1 MEEQWRDQES
11 LVKKT
16 LNQFGREA
24 TIEAFYTQ
32 SHTLLVTIRN
42 SRIYARNER
51 DDAGV
56 GFRAAF
62 DKRVGFAST
71 NDFTENSLSR
81 ACRKALSMAR
91 TSSPIPGFS
100 LPIPERTPTVK
111 GLYDPSIS
119 ESPIEDVVD
128 RAQRTINA
136 AESFDPRVKAKDGRV
151 EYQWGFRGVKN
162 SEGVAVQERISTSM
176 LILSGVGEL
185 PDGTVTGLCSDYQ
198 FSRHA
203 DSVPE
208 SVGETVAERVIR
220 MINPKKIRGFN
231 GTVVFGPEAG
241 SYQLTDALIDALK
254 GENVQTGRSAWTG
267 KIGEKV
273 ASEMFTLTDDGV
285 LPSGFSSRTFDD
297 EGSPSQ
303 KTTLIEEGVLVSYLQ
318 DASTATTLGAANT
331 ANASRFFG
339 GFDITQSIIGKGYCT
354 VPHVYPSNLVVTPG
368 NVSRNAMISEID
380 KGVQVESMDGF
391 VQAGSGLISAR
402 ISQGFYIE
410 NGEIIH
416 PVKGGMVSGIA
427 FDWFNSLSG
436 VGTDVKVYPNAIL
449 PTLRIEDVTLVGTR

>member
-1 MEEQWRDQES
+1 MISMEEQWRDQES

-285 LPSGFSSRTFDD
+285 IPSGFSSRT
-297 EGSPSQ
+297 
-303 KTTLIEEGVLVSYLQ
+303 
-318 DASTATTLGAANT
+318 
-331 ANASRFFG
+331 
-339 GFDITQSIIGKGYCT
+339 
-354 VPHVYPSNLVVTPG
+354 
-368 NVSRNAMISEID
+368 
-380 KGVQVESMDGF
+380 
-391 VQAGSGLISAR
+391 
-402 ISQGFYIE
+402 
-410 NGEIIH
+410 
-416 PVKGGMVSGIA
+416 
-427 FDWFNSLSG
+427 
-436 VGTDVKVYPNAIL
+436 
-449 PTLRIEDVTLVGTR
+449 